1 MSMFVVQLVLLRNM
15 KLYCYINRGIV
26 TFIKGERNKGEMAVA
41 LVECVFY
48 LFIVLYCYVVT

>member
-1 MSMFVVQLVLLRNM
+1 VRF
-15 KLYCYINRGIV
+15 YCYVNRGIV
-26 TFIKGERNKGEMAVA
+26 TFIKGERNKGKMAVA